1 MINLKKIGAT
11 ALAGSLVAMSA
22 YAGEMAVTG
31 SAAVTYKTGK
41 NGTGDQGS
49 FGNNSALSFN
59 GTGELDN
66 GWSFV
71 MSVNTTDGFG
81 AMSTGTNTND
91 AITSSYTSLTMGSMG
106 TLSTGFG
113 IGGAGSKYD
122 EEVPQAYEQVS
133 DGNSFASS
141 NKIGDQMD
149 NGGILYNSPS
159 FDIGGA
165 SVSFDAEYN
174 PQADDSVPA
183 TDGGQ
188 VTYSATDGEGYG
200 LGVTAKYE
208 NATIGVYGNEV
219 ESRVTK
225 TAIIQ
230 PRDTF
235 EGVVY
240 AKYAMGPLAF
250 GVSRS
255 HIDSATSTGGVGINE
270 NKTLRTSGGIFTND
284 QMSVAYNVND
294 DLSVSFTRSV
304 DTYEGRTDIILTSG
318 VGVNESIDMTVNAYQ
333 AAYSMGAMSI
343 KAYNMNVKNPGYNK
357 NAQDRSITEIAVG
370 LAF

>member
-41 NGTGDQGS
+41 KGVDDQGS

-66 GWSFV
+66 GWNFV
-71 MSVNTTDGFG
+71 MSVNSTDGFG
-81 AMSTGTNTND
+81 AMSSSSSED

-106 TLSTGFG
+106 TLTTGYG

-159 FDIGGA
+159 FDIYGA

-188 VTYSATDGEGYG
+188 VTRSTTDGKGYG
-200 LGVTAKYE
+200 LGITTKYE
-208 NATIGVYGNEV
+208 GATIGIYGNEV
-219 ESRVTK
+219 ESRVAN
-225 TAIIQ
+225 TATTQ
-230 PRDTF
+230 PRNTF
-235 EGVVY
+235 EGVIY
-240 AKYAMGPLAF
+240 AKYSMGPVSF

-255 HIDSATSTGGVGINE
+255 HIDSATTTIGQADTE
-270 NKTLRTSGGIFTND
+270 DKKLRTANGIFEND
-284 QMSVAYNVND
+284 QMSIAYNVND
-294 DLSVSFTRSV
+294 DLSVSYTRSV
-304 DTYEGRTDIILTSG
+304 DTYEGSRVADIANAVAAT
-318 VGVNESIDMTVNAYQ
+318 SIDTTVNAYQ

-343 KAYNMNVKNPGYNK
+343 KAYNMSVKNPGYNTL
-357 NAQDRSITEIAVG
+357 NQDRSITEIAVG

>member
-1 MINLKKIGAT
+1 MINFKKIGAT

-41 NGTGDQGS
+41 KGTGDQGS
-49 FGNNSALSFN
+49 IGNNSAISFN

-66 GWSFV
+66 GWNFV
-71 MSVNTTDGFG
+71 MSVNSTDGFG
-81 AMSTGTNTND
+81 AMSSSSSED

-106 TLSTGFG
+106 TLTTGYG

-133 DGNSFASS
+133 DGNAFASS

-159 FDIGGA
+159 FDIAGA
-165 SVSFDAEYN
+165 SVSFDAEFN

-188 VTYSATDGEGYG
+188 VTYSKTDGAGYG

-208 NATIGVYGNEV
+208 GATFGIYGNEV
-219 ESRVTK
+219 ESRVAK
-225 TAIIQ
+225 SAAVQ

-240 AKYAMGPLAF
+240 AKYAMGPFAF
-250 GVSRS
+250 GASRS
-255 HIDSATSTGGVGINE
+255 HIDSATATGGKNVNAD
-270 NKTLRTSGGIFTND
+270 KALRTDGGIFTND
-284 QMSVAYNVND
+284 QMSIAYNVND
-294 DLSVSFTRSV
+294 DLSVSYTRSV
-304 DTYEGRTDIILTSG
+304 DTYEGATDIILTSG
-318 VGVNESIDMTVNAYQ
+318 VGANESIDMTVNALQ

-343 KAYNMNVKNPGYNK
+343 KAYNMSVKNPGHNK
-357 NAQDRSITEIAVG
+357 AAQSRSITEIAVG

>member
-41 NGTGDQGS
+41 KGVDDQGS

-66 GWSFV
+66 GWNFV
-71 MSVNTTDGFG
+71 MSVNSTDGFG
-81 AMSTGTNTND
+81 AMSSSSSED

-106 TLSTGFG
+106 TLTTGYG

-133 DGNSFASS
+133 DGNAFASS

-149 NGGILYNSPS
+149 NGGIMYNSPS
-159 FDIGGA
+159 FDIYGA

-188 VTYSATDGEGYG
+188 VTYSSTDGEGYG
-200 LGVTAKYE
+200 LGITAKYDG
-208 NATIGVYGNEV
+208 ATFGVYGNEV
-219 ESRVTK
+219 ESRVAAT
-225 TAIIQ
+225 TLLQ

-235 EGVVY
+235 EGVVF

-255 HIDSATSTGGVGINE
+255 HIDSATSTGGADINTD
-270 NKTLRTSGGIFTND
+270 KALRTAGGIFTND
-284 QMSVAYNVND
+284 QMSVAFNVND
-294 DLSVSFTRSV
+294 DLSVSYTRSV
-304 DTYEGRTDIILTSG
+304 DTYSGATNVVLTSG
-318 VGVNESIDMTVNAYQ
+318 VGTSAEIDMTVNAFQ
-333 AAYSMGAMSI
+333 AAYSMGAMSV
-343 KAYNMNVKNPGYNK
+343 KAYNMQVRNPGYNE
-357 NAQDRSITEIAVG
+357 NGADRSITEVAIG